1 MLSGQCGLPSTLNLS
16 YLVLKNKRLIS
27 MNQMQSTAL
36 SPTPDAG
43 EREFSVL
50 DILIVLAKHKKLI
63 IWLPL
68 VAAIASAAISFALP
82 NVYKAN
88 AKLLPPQQS
97 QSGASALLSQLGGT
111 AGALVGTAG
120 MKSSNDLYIG
130 MLKSRTVADKLIA
143 KFDLQKVYDVETMEK
158 TRTILGGNTAI
169 AAGKDGLISIDVE
182 DEDKKLVAQI
192 ANAYVSELVSLTK
205 VLAVTEASQRR
216 VFFERQLEQS
226 KDNLAKAE
234 MALKG
239 ALDTRGVISVDADS
253 RAIVETVG
261 RLRAKISAKD
271 IEISAMKAFVTTNN
285 PEYKRAQEELISLR
299 AELSKLENGRPSL
312 AGDGV
317 SDSSKQVGLENIKI
331 LRDVKYYQMLYELLA
346 KQYEAAR
353 LDEAKDSAIIQVLD
367 PAIDPERKF
376 KPKRSILILISTILA
391 FFAAVAWALITEA
404 RKKILADPDGKAQ
417 WEQFKQLVRSK

>member
-1 MLSGQCGLPSTLNLS
+1 
-16 YLVLKNKRLIS
+16 

-36 SPTPDAG
+36 PPTPEEG

-50 DILIVLAKHKKLI
+50 DVLIVLAKYKKVI
-63 IWLPL
+63 IWLP
-68 VAAIASAAISFALP
+68 VIAAIVSAAISFVLP
-82 NVYKAN
+82 NVYKAG

-97 QSGASALLSQLGGT
+97 QSGASALLSQLGGA
-111 AGALVGTAG
+111 AGALAG
-120 MKSSNDLYIG
+120 SAGLKNPNDLYIG

-158 TRTILGGNTAI
+158 TRSILEANTTI
-169 AAGKDGLISIDVE
+169 AAGKDGLISIEVE
-182 DEDKKLVAQI
+182 DENKKLVAQL

-234 MALKG
+234 MALKS
-239 ALDTRGVISVDADS
+239 ALDTHGVISVDADS

-261 RLRAKISAKD
+261 RLRAQISAKD
-271 IEISAMKAFVTTNN
+271 IQISAMQAFVTTNN

-299 AELSKLENGRPSL
+299 AELSKLENGRPAL
-312 AGDGV
+312 AGDAVANPG
-317 SDSSKQVGLENIKI
+317 KQVGLENIKI

-353 LDEAKDSAIIQVLD
+353 LDEAKDSALIQVLD

-376 KPKRSILILISTILA
+376 KPKRSVLILVSTILA
-391 FFAAVAWALITEA
+391 LIAAVAWAFMAET
-404 RKKILADPDGKAQ
+404 RKKILADTDGKAQ
-417 WEQFKQLVRSK
+417 WEQLKTLVRAK

>member
-1 MLSGQCGLPSTLNLS
+1 
-16 YLVLKNKRLIS
+16 
-27 MNQMQSTAL
+27 MNQMQPTAL
-36 SPTPDAG
+36 PPSPDTG

-50 DILIVLAKHKKLI
+50 DVLIVLAKYKKVI
-63 IWLPL
+63 IWLP
-68 VAAIASAAISFALP
+68 VTAAIVSAAISFILP
-82 NVYKAN
+82 NVYKAS

-97 QSGASALLSQLGGT
+97 QSGASALLSQLGGA
-111 AGALVGTAG
+111 AGAWAGSAG
-120 MKSSNDLYIG
+120 MKSSNDLYVG

-158 TRTILGGNTAI
+158 TRTILDANTTV
-169 AAGKDGLISIDVE
+169 AAGKDGLISIEVE
-182 DEDKKLVAQI
+182 DRDKKLVAQL

-234 MALKG
+234 MALKS
-239 ALDTRGVISVDADS
+239 ALDTHGVISVDADS

-261 RLRAKISAKD
+261 RLRAQISAKD
-271 IEISAMKAFVTTNN
+271 IQISAMQAFVTTNN

-299 AELSKLENGRPSL
+299 AELSKLENGRPAL
-312 AGDGV
+312 AGDAALNPG
-317 SDSSKQVGLENIKI
+317 KQVGLENIKI

-353 LDEAKDSAIIQVLD
+353 LDEAKDSALIQVLD

-376 KPKRSILILISTILA
+376 KPKRSVLILVSTILA
-391 FFAAVAWALITEA
+391 LIAAVAWAFMAET

-417 WEQFKQLVRSK
+417 WEQLKTLVRAK

>member
-1 MLSGQCGLPSTLNLS
+1 
-16 YLVLKNKRLIS
+16 
-27 MNQMQSTAL
+27 MNQIQPTAL
-36 SPTPDAG
+36 PPNPNAG
-43 EREFSVL
+43 EREFSIL
-50 DILIVLAKHKKLI
+50 DFLIVLAKYKKLL
-63 IWLPL
+63 IWLP
-68 VAAIASAAISFALP
+68 VIAAVASAAISFIMP
-82 NVYKAN
+82 NIYKAS

-97 QSGASALLSQLGGT
+97 QSGASALLSQLGGAASVLT
-111 AGALVGTAG
+111 GSGGL
-120 MKSSNDLYIG
+120 KSSNDLYVG

-158 TRTILGGNTAI
+158 TRIILAGNTAI
-169 AAGKDGLISIDVE
+169 SAGKDGLISIEVE
-182 DEDKKLVAQI
+182 DEGKKLVAPL

-239 ALDTRGVISVDADS
+239 ALDTHGVISVDADS
-253 RAIVETVG
+253 RAIVETVS
-261 RLRAKISAKD
+261 RLRAQISAKD
-271 IEISAMKAFVTTNN
+271 IQLSAMKAFVTTNN
-285 PEYKRAQEELISLR
+285 PEYKRVQEELSSLR
-299 AELSKLENGRPSL
+299 AELSKLENGRPAIEGDVVGD
-312 AGDGV
+312 AG
-317 SDSSKQVGLENIKI
+317 KQVGLENIKI

-376 KPKRSILILISTILA
+376 KPKRSIIILLSTMLA
-391 FFAAVAWALITEA
+391 FIAAVIWAFMAEA
-404 RKKILADPDGKAQ
+404 RKKIIGNADGKVQ
-417 WEQFKQLVRSK
+417 WEQLKKLARAK

>member
-1 MLSGQCGLPSTLNLS
+1 
-16 YLVLKNKRLIS
+16 

-36 SPTPDAG
+36 PPTPDAR

-63 IWLPL
+63 IWLP
-68 VAAIASAAISFALP
+68 VIAAIASAAISFALP
-82 NVYKAN
+82 NVYKAST
-88 AKLLPPQQS
+88 KLLPPQQS
-97 QSGASALLSQLGGT
+97 QSGASALLSQLGGA
-111 AGALVGTAG
+111 AGSLVGSAG
-120 MKSSNDLYIG
+120 LKSSNDLYIG
-130 MLKSRTVADKLIA
+130 MLKSRTIADKLIA

-158 TRTILGGNTAI
+158 TRTMLGGNTVV
-169 AAGKDGLISIDVE
+169 AAGKDGLISIEVE
-182 DEDKKLVAQI
+182 DENKKLVAQL
-192 ANAYVSELVSLTK
+192 ANGYVSELVSLTK

-216 VFFERQLEQS
+216 MFFERQLEQS

-271 IEISAMKAFVTTNN
+271 IEISAMKAFVTTSN
-285 PEYKRAQEELISLR
+285 PDYKRAQEELISLR
-299 AELSKLENGRPSL
+299 AELSKLENGRPAL

-317 SDSSKQVGLENIKI
+317 ADPGKQVGLENIKI

-353 LDEAKDSAIIQVLD
+353 LDEAKDAAMIQVLD
-367 PAIDPERKF
+367 PAIEPERKF
-376 KPKRSILILISTILA
+376 KPKRSILILLSTILA
-391 FFAAVAWALITEA
+391 FIVAVAFAFIAEA

-417 WEQFKQLVRSK
+417 LEQLKQLARSK

>member
-1 MLSGQCGLPSTLNLS
+1 LLSGQAGLKATPNLS

-36 SPTPDAG
+36 PPTPDAR

-50 DILIVLAKHKKLI
+50 DIFIVLAKHKKLI
-63 IWLPL
+63 IWLPV
-68 VAAIASAAISFALP
+68 VAAIASAAISFTLP
-82 NVYKAN
+82 NVYRAN

-97 QSGASALLSQLGGT
+97 QSGASALLSQLGGA
-111 AGALVGTAG
+111 AGALAG
-120 MKSSNDLYIG
+120 ATGLKNPNDLYIG
-130 MLKSRTVADKLIA
+130 MLRSRTVADKLIA

-158 TRTILGGNTAI
+158 ARAVLDGNSAI

-182 DEDKKLVAQI
+182 GEDKKLVAQL
-192 ANAYVSELVSLTK
+192 ANGYVSELVSLTR

-239 ALDTRGVISVDADS
+239 ALDTHGVISVDADS

-261 RLRAKISAKD
+261 RLRAQISAKD
-271 IEISAMKAFVTTNN
+271 IQISAMKAFVTTSN

-299 AELSKLENGRPSL
+299 AELSKLENGRPAL
-312 AGDGV
+312 AVDGGGDPG
-317 SDSSKQVGLENIKI
+317 KQVGLENIKI

-353 LDEAKDSAIIQVLD
+353 LDEAKDTAMIQVLD
-367 PAIDPERKF
+367 PAVEPERKF
-376 KPKRSILILISTILA
+376 KPKRSILILLSTILA
-391 FFAAVAWALITEA
+391 FIAAVAFAFIAEA

-417 WEQFKQLVRSK
+417 WEQLKQLVRSK

>member
-1 MLSGQCGLPSTLNLS
+1 
-16 YLVLKNKRLIS
+16 

-36 SPTPDAG
+36 PPNADAG
-43 EREFSVL
+43 EREFSIL

-63 IWLPL
+63 IWLPVIAAL
-68 VAAIASAAISFALP
+68 VSAAISFALP

-97 QSGASALLSQLGGT
+97 QSGASALLSQLGGA
-111 AGALVGTAG
+111 AGALAG
-120 MKSSNDLYIG
+120 SAGLKSSNDLYVG

-143 KFDLQKVYDVETMEK
+143 KFDLQKIYDVETMEK
-158 TRTILGGNTAI
+158 TRIILGGNTAI
-169 AAGKDGLISIDVE
+169 AAGKDGLISIEVE

-205 VLAVTEASQRR
+205 ILAVTEASQRR
-216 VFFERQLEQS
+216 MFFERQLEQS

-285 PEYKRAQEELISLR
+285 PEYKRAQEELTSLR
-299 AELSKLENGRPSL
+299 SELSKLENGRPAL
-312 AGDGV
+312 AGDAV

-391 FFAAVAWALITEA
+391 FIAAVAWALMAEA
-404 RKKILADPDGKAQ
+404 RKKMFADPDGKAQ
-417 WEQFKQLVRSK
+417 WEQFKQLARSK

>member
-1 MLSGQCGLPSTLNLS
+1 
-16 YLVLKNKRLIS
+16 
-27 MNQMQSTAL
+27 MQSTAL
-36 SPTPDAG
+36 PPTPDAG
-43 EREFSVL
+43 EREFSIL
-50 DILIVLAKHKKLI
+50 DFLIVLAKYKKLL

-68 VAAIASAAISFALP
+68 FAAIASAVISFMLP
-82 NVYKAN
+82 NIYKAS

-97 QSGASALLSQLGGT
+97 QSGAAALLSQLGGA
-111 AGALVGTAG
+111 AGALAG
-120 MKSSNDLYIG
+120 AGGLKNPNDLYIG
-130 MLKSRTVADKLIA
+130 MLKSRTIGDKLIA
-143 KFDLQKVYDVETMEK
+143 KFDLQKAYDEETMEK
-158 TRTILGGNTAI
+158 TRLTLERNTIV
-169 AAGKDGLISIDVE
+169 AAGKDGLITIEVV
-182 DEDKKLVAQI
+182 DEDKKRVAQI
-192 ANAYVSELVSLTK
+192 ANAYVEELVKLTK

-239 ALDTRGVISVDADS
+239 ALDTHGVISVDADS

-299 AELSKLENGRPSL
+299 AELSKLENGRPAL
-312 AGDGV
+312 AGVGGTGDNGPN
-317 SDSSKQVGLENIKI
+317 KQVGLENIKI

-346 KQYEAAR
+346 KQYEVAR
-353 LDEAKDSAIIQVLD
+353 LDEAKDTAIIQVLD

-376 KPKRSILILISTILA
+376 KPKRSVLILISTMLA
-391 FFAAVAWALITEA
+391 FIAAIGWAFMVET
-404 RKKILADPDGKAQ
+404 RKKMLANPYGKAQ
-417 WEQFKQLVRSK
+417 WEQFKMLAKAK

>member
-1 MLSGQCGLPSTLNLS
+1 
-16 YLVLKNKRLIS
+16 
-27 MNQMQSTAL
+27 MQPTAL
-36 SPTPDAG
+36 SPNPDTG

-50 DILIVLAKHKKLI
+50 DVLIVLAKYKKVI
-63 IWLPL
+63 IWLP
-68 VAAIASAAISFALP
+68 VIAAIVSAAISFVLP
-82 NVYKAN
+82 NVYKAG

-97 QSGASALLSQLGGT
+97 QSGASALLSQLGGA
-111 AGALVGTAG
+111 AGALAG
-120 MKSSNDLYIG
+120 SAGLKNPNDLYIG

-158 TRTILGGNTAI
+158 TRSILEANTTI
-169 AAGKDGLISIDVE
+169 AAGKDGLISIEVE
-182 DEDKKLVAQI
+182 DENKKLVAQL

-234 MALKG
+234 MALKS
-239 ALDTRGVISVDADS
+239 ALDTHGVISVDADS

-261 RLRAKISAKD
+261 RLRAQISAKD
-271 IEISAMKAFVTTNN
+271 IQISAMQAFVTTNN

-299 AELSKLENGRPSL
+299 AELSKLENGRPAL
-312 AGDGV
+312 AGDAALNPG
-317 SDSSKQVGLENIKI
+317 KQVGLENIKI

-353 LDEAKDSAIIQVLD
+353 LDEAKDSALIQVLD

-376 KPKRSILILISTILA
+376 KPKRSVLILVSTILA
-391 FFAAVAWALITEA
+391 LIAAVAWAFMAET
-404 RKKILADPDGKAQ
+404 RKKILADTDGKAQ
-417 WEQFKQLVRSK
+417 WEQLKTLVRAK

>member
-1 MLSGQCGLPSTLNLS
+1 
-16 YLVLKNKRLIS
+16 
-27 MNQMQSTAL
+27 MQSTAL
-36 SPTPDAG
+36 PPSPDAG
-43 EREFSVL
+43 EREFSIL
-50 DILIVLAKHKKLI
+50 DFLIVLAKYKKLL

-68 VAAIASAAISFALP
+68 FAAIASAVISFMLP
-82 NVYKAN
+82 NIYKAS

-97 QSGASALLSQLGGT
+97 QSGAAALLSQLGGA
-111 AGALVGTAG
+111 AGALAG
-120 MKSSNDLYIG
+120 AGGLKNPNDLYIG
-130 MLKSRTVADKLIA
+130 MLKSRTIGDKLIA
-143 KFDLQKVYDVETMEK
+143 KFDLQKAYDEGTMEK
-158 TRTILGGNTAI
+158 TRLTLERNTIV
-169 AAGKDGLISIDVE
+169 AAGKDGLITIEVV
-182 DEDKKLVAQI
+182 DEDKKRVAQI
-192 ANAYVSELVSLTK
+192 ANAYVEELVKLTK

-239 ALDTRGVISVDADS
+239 ALDTHGVISVDADS

-299 AELSKLENGRPSL
+299 AELSKLENGRPAL
-312 AGDGV
+312 AGVGGTGDNGPN
-317 SDSSKQVGLENIKI
+317 KQVGLENIKI

-346 KQYEAAR
+346 KQYEVAR
-353 LDEAKDSAIIQVLD
+353 LDEAKDTAIIQVLD

-376 KPKRSILILISTILA
+376 KPKRSVLILISTMLA
-391 FFAAVAWALITEA
+391 FIAAIGWAFMVET
-404 RKKILADPDGKAQ
+404 RKKMLANPYGKAQ
-417 WEQFKQLVRSK
+417 WEEFKMLAKAK